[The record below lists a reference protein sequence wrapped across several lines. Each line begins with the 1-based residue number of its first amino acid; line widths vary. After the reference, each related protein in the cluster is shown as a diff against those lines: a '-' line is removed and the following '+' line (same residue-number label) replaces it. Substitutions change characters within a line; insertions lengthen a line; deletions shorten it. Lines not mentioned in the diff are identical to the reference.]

1 MIKSVFSWSVYN
13 NYSLITDKRPN
24 RESANPCKVN
34 WEENLFWHKMTTKD
48 TLYLKQQMIFQD
60 PLDWLQQKGA
70 QREGALQSSLPIP
83 EELG

>member
-1 MIKSVFSWSVYN
+1 
-13 NYSLITDKRPN
+13 
-24 RESANPCKVN
+24 
-34 WEENLFWHKMTTKD
+34 MTTEH

-83 EELG
+83 EELGQSFTPHAVGQCCH

>member
-1 MIKSVFSWSVYN
+1 
-13 NYSLITDKRPN
+13 
-24 RESANPCKVN
+24 
-34 WEENLFWHKMTTKD
+34 MTTEH

-83 EELG
+83 EELGQSFTPHAVGQ